1 MLIGIF
7 VVGLW
12 ISFFGSFAFF
22 GWCAAVA
29 NKEYNKEGD
38 FLPKFLASVAII
50 TISLGCA
57 YAEFHTLQEHYQSDE
72 TSEFVVCL
80 IAFIIGT
87 IVGII
92 VPFAQK
98 AKERKIRLEK
108 LESDL
113 GSSKPFTEL
122 FNSYAVGNDTNKMK
136 NAISD
141 LRKKYY
147 EAQELIKKY
156 SRDEILNFYEK
167 HKISRDEMNC
177 YLNYLEDAKTFVVT
191 FDERLKAQVEIWI
204 DSYDESED

>member
-29 NKEYNKEGD
+29 NKEYNKKGD
-38 FLPKFLASVAII
+38 FLPKFVASVAMIA
-50 TISLGCA
+50 ISLGCA
-57 YAEFHTLQEHYQSDE
+57 YAEIHTLQEHYQLGE

-98 AKERKIRLEK
+98 AKERKIKEERE
-108 LESDL
+108 
-113 GSSKPFTEL
+113 
-122 FNSYAVGNDTNKMK
+122 
-136 NAISD
+136 
-141 LRKKYY
+141 R
-147 EAQELIKKY
+147 
-156 SRDEILNFYEK
+156 EIE
-167 HKISRDEMNC
+167 
-177 YLNYLEDAKTFVVT
+177 
-191 FDERLKAQVEIWI
+191 Q
-204 DSYDESED
+204 